1 MNETNMLSDPIKTTT
16 SEDVRPKVLAG
27 EGVNSQ
33 LEIRPAV
40 DYWRWNEMVRAITE
54 MLRSIDRTSVGKNEV
69 QTINETV
76 DLTPELKVKAQEL
89 LSILLDVA
97 KTNITIYL
105 RD

>member
-1 MNETNMLSDPIKTTT
+1 MLSEPNETTTLGV
-16 SEDVRPKVLAG
+16 ERPKVLADI
-27 EGVNSQ
+27 NPQ

-69 QTINETV
+69 QTSKENI

-89 LSILLDVA
+89 LSTLLDVA